1 MGKFKLQS
9 YLQVRPYRPPEA
21 NDPVTFLLKVSQ
33 INGWPTQNGP
43 FQRLAERHCPAV
55 ELALI
60 QALIQVF
67 QRFWVLF
74 QRRGWRPPFQQRSTA
89 INDMVRISDIMGH
102 PSYGI
107 LKNWINNV
115 CKFKE
120 AIIQEQAWFAA
131 NHWDRSG
138 TRKQERGGTMAKR
151 VQPWQKTL
159 ASALDPSC
167 FQQRVVRKSFLQ
179 LPQSPKGGNIFVHFG
194 TFLYGPIA
202 LTIPALLY
210 EGSDFLQRIQGF
222 LASSQYMLH
231 GVRRGDST
239 REASGR
245 TRITDVA
252 RHPDAAFLGNDGYC
266 RRKIDI
272 KFSLYLT
279 NANMPL
285 QCAKNAL
292 KCCPPF
298 GDVVTRR
305 SGKGKTQ

>member
-1 MGKFKLQS
+1 MPPGTLDMTRKDHDANTEPLIDSNLEDLIVRKHLAWSTKSASNGPCHCEALGPGCFPQGNASSAIGFWDKNTEASPDLVCYRRFSPNETRLQTGHANTHTRFG
-9 YLQVRPYRPPEA
+9 VIANPP
-21 NDPVTFLLKVSQ
+21 NG

-151 VQPWQKTL
+151 VQAMAEDARKRIGSIL
-159 ASALDPSC
+159 LSA
-167 FQQRVVRKSFLQ
+167 
-179 LPQSPKGGNIFVHFG
+179 GGKHFRAFWHIHHHNTCYTAFDEATG
-194 TFLYGPIA
+194 
-202 LTIPALLY
+202 
-210 EGSDFLQRIQGF
+210 
-222 LASSQYMLH
+222 
-231 GVRRGDST
+231 T

-272 KFSLYLT
+272 
-279 NANMPL
+279 
-285 QCAKNAL
+285 
-292 KCCPPF
+292 
-298 GDVVTRR
+298 
-305 SGKGKTQ
+305 